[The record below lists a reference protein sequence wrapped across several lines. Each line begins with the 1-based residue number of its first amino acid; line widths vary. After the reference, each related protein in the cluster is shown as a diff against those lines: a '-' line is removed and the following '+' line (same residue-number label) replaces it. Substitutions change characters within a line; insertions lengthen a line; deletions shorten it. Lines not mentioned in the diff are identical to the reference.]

1 MRKGLPKSRFRFE
14 LSALALE
21 RWTPSLQA
29 SAVDPATSI
38 TIYDQIGA
46 DWWTG
51 EGTTAKRISGALRA
65 IGDKHATVY
74 VNSPGGDVF
83 EGLAIYNLLREH
95 QAGVTVKVVGVAAS
109 AAAIIAMAGSRIEV
123 ARAGFLMIHN
133 SWTVA
138 IGNQHDMRETA
149 DWLAPFDKT
158 QVDIFAARTGDS
170 PEKIAKMLDAETW
183 IGGQEAVD
191 TGFADALLP
200 ADEVTEAEE
209 APAAAS
215 VRRLENSLR
224 ASGLSRKDAA
234 TLISDFKA
242 SLRDAAEPTPDQRDA
257 VEIATL
263 AAKAASLTSLLEN
276 HNV

>member
-21 RWTPSLQA
+21 RWTPNLQA

-38 TIYDQIGA
+38 TIYDQIGE

-51 EGTTAKRISGALRA
+51 EGTTAKRISGALRT

-74 VNSPGGDVF
+74 LNSPGGDVF

-95 QAGVTVKVVGVAAS
+95 QAGVTIKVVGVAAS
-109 AAAIIAMAGSRIEV
+109 AAAIIAMAGSRVEV

-138 IGNQHDMRETA
+138 VGNQHDMRETA
-149 DWLAPFDKT
+149 DWLEPFDKT
-158 QVDIFAARTGDS
+158 QADIFSAKTGDA
-170 PEKIAKMLDAETW
+170 PDKIAKMLDAETW

-191 TGFADALLP
+191 MGFADSLLP
-200 ADEVTEAEE
+200 ADEVTQAEE
-209 APAAAS
+209 APAAAT

-224 ASGLSRKDAA
+224 ASGMSRKDAA

-242 SLRDAAEPTPDQRDA
+242 SLRDAAPPEPGLRDA
-257 VEIATL
+257 AELQAMAL
-263 AAKAASLTSLLEN
+263 KAASLSTLLE
-276 HNV
+276 

>member
-21 RWTPSLQA
+21 RWTPNLQA

-74 VNSPGGDVF
+74 LNSPGGDVF

-158 QVDIFAARTGDS
+158 QVDIFAARTGES
-170 PEKIAKMLDAETW
+170 PEKIAKMLDTETW

-224 ASGLSRKDAA
+224 ASGMSRKDAA

-242 SLRDAAEPTPDQRDA
+242 SLRDAAQPEPGQRDA
-257 VEIATL
+257 ADLQAL
-263 AAKAASLTSLLEN
+263 ASKAASLTSILEN
-276 HNV
+276 

>member
-21 RWTPSLQA
+21 RWTPNLQA

-74 VNSPGGDVF
+74 INSPGGDVF

-149 DWLAPFDKT
+149 DWLAPFDKA
-158 QVDIFAARTGDS
+158 QVDIFAARTGES

-224 ASGLSRKDAA
+224 ASGMSRKDAA

-242 SLRDAAEPTPDQRDA
+242 SLRDAAPSEPGQRDA
-257 VEIATL
+257 ADLQAL
-263 AAKAASLTSLLEN
+263 ASKAASLTTILEN
-276 HNV
+276 

>member
-74 VNSPGGDVF
+74 INSPGGDVF

-158 QVDIFAARTGDS
+158 QVDIFAARTGES

-224 ASGLSRKDAA
+224 ASGMSRKDAA

-242 SLRDAAEPTPDQRDA
+242 SLRDAAQPEPGQRDA
-257 VEIATL
+257 ADLQAL
-263 AAKAASLTSLLEN
+263 ASKAASLTSILEN
-276 HNV
+276 

>member
-21 RWTPSLQA
+21 RWTPNLQA

-74 VNSPGGDVF
+74 INSPGGDVF

-158 QVDIFAARTGDS
+158 QVDIFAARTGES

-183 IGGQEAVD
+183 VGGQEAVD

-224 ASGLSRKDAA
+224 ASGMSRKDAA

-242 SLRDAAEPTPDQRDA
+242 SLRDAAPPEPGQRDA
-257 VEIATL
+257 ADLQAL
-263 AAKAASLTSLLEN
+263 ASKAASLTSILGD
-276 HNV
+276 

>member
-74 VNSPGGDVF
+74 INSPGGDVF

-149 DWLAPFDKT
+149 DWLEPFDKT
-158 QVDIFAARTGDS
+158 QADIFAARTGES
-170 PEKIAKMLDAETW
+170 PEAISKMLDAETW

-200 ADEVTEAEE
+200 ADEVTQAEE

-263 AAKAASLTSLLEN
+263 AAKAASLTSLLET

>member
-21 RWTPSLQA
+21 RWTPNLQA

-74 VNSPGGDVF
+74 INSPGGDVF

-158 QVDIFAARTGDS
+158 QVDIFAARTGES

-224 ASGLSRKDAA
+224 ASGMSRKDAA

-242 SLRDAAEPTPDQRDA
+242 SLRDAASPEPGQRDA
-257 VEIATL
+257 ADLQAL
-263 AAKAASLTSLLEN
+263 ASKAASLTSILGD
-276 HNV
+276 

>member
-1 MRKGLPKSRFRFE
+1 M
-14 LSALALE
+14 
-21 RWTPSLQA
+21 
-29 SAVDPATSI
+29 
-38 TIYDQIGA
+38 
-46 DWWTG
+46 
-51 EGTTAKRISGALRA
+51 
-65 IGDKHATVY
+65 
-74 VNSPGGDVF
+74 
-83 EGLAIYNLLREH
+83 
-95 QAGVTVKVVGVAAS
+95 AAS

-158 QVDIFAARTGDS
+158 QVDIFAARTGES
-170 PEKIAKMLDAETW
+170 PEAISKMLDAETW

-224 ASGLSRKDAA
+224 ASGMSRKDAA

-242 SLRDAAEPTPDQRDA
+242 SLRDAAPPEPGQRDA
-257 VEIATL
+257 ADLQAL
-263 AAKAASLTSLLEN
+263 ASKAASLTSILEN
-276 HNV
+276 

>member
-21 RWTPSLQA
+21 RWTPNLQA

-46 DWWTG
+46 DYWTG
-51 EGTTAKRISGALRA
+51 EGTTAKRVAGALRA

-74 VNSPGGDVF
+74 INSPGGDVF

-158 QVDIFAARTGDS
+158 QADIFAARTGES
-170 PEKIAKMLDAETW
+170 PDKIAKMLDAETW

-191 TGFADALLP
+191 MGFADSLLP
-200 ADEVTEAEE
+200 ADEVSVGEE
-209 APAAAS
+209 TPAAAA
-215 VRRLENSLR
+215 VRRVENSLR
-224 ASGLSRKDAA
+224 ASGMSRKDAA

-242 SLRDAAEPTPDQRDA
+242 SLRDAALPEPGQRDA
-257 VEIATL
+257 AELQAL
-263 AAKAASLTSLLEN
+263 ASKAASLTSILGD
-276 HNV
+276 

>member
-21 RWTPSLQA
+21 RWTPNLQA

-74 VNSPGGDVF
+74 INSPGGDVF

-158 QVDIFAARTGDS
+158 QVDIFAARTGES

-224 ASGLSRKDAA
+224 ASGMSRKDAA

-242 SLRDAAEPTPDQRDA
+242 SLRDAAQPEPGQRDA
-257 VEIATL
+257 AELQAL
-263 AAKAASLTSLLEN
+263 AASAASLTTILEN
-276 HNV
+276 

>member
-21 RWTPSLQA
+21 RWTPNLQA

-74 VNSPGGDVF
+74 INSPGGDVF

-158 QVDIFAARTGDS
+158 QADIFAARTGES
-170 PEKIAKMLDAETW
+170 PEAISKMLDAETW

-200 ADEVTEAEE
+200 ADEVTQAEE

-263 AAKAASLTSLLEN
+263 AAKAASLTSLLET